1 MGHIRRRKALWP
13 NSSMTKLPW
22 LNTLRHTTEE
32 HETDLLSK
40 MENNHQHLLSS
51 WIQWHIPAIPVLGSI
66 KQEDW
71 ASLKPAQVPSKF

>member
-40 MENNHQHLLSS
+40 MENTSYQAGYSGTYLQS
-51 WIQWHIPAIPVLGSI
+51 QYLG
-66 KQEDW
+66 
-71 ASLKPAQVPSKF
+71 V